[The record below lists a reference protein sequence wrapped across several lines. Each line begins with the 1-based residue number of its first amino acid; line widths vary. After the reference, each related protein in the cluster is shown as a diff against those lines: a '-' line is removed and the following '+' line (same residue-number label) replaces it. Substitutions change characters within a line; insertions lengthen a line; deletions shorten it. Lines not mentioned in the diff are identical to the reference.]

1 MKNALAGTAAA
12 AAEAAATASA
22 ASASAA
28 AAASDAASSRHSEQ
42 RRAGATT
49 ATPAFFAADDDEAS
63 SRCGARTDGGGV
75 AKNSSGSNGGGAVP
89 CTAQPQE
96 GSGAMYYGSRAGRE
110 GRAVVA
116 PTSRGLSREEARL
129 LIRAEL
135 KRAGISEKITR
146 CVFPVWPTRTNDFS
160 PLLSA
165 VAGRARRGSYR
176 CEAKRTKKTLDSLG
190 AGRVTM
196 RSAES
201 DWLSASGT

>member
-1 MKNALAGTAAA
+1 
-12 AAEAAATASA
+12 
-22 ASASAA
+22 
-28 AAASDAASSRHSEQ
+28 
-42 RRAGATT
+42 
-49 ATPAFFAADDDEAS
+49 
-63 SRCGARTDGGGV
+63 
-75 AKNSSGSNGGGAVP
+75 
-89 CTAQPQE
+89 
-96 GSGAMYYGSRAGRE
+96 MYYGSRAGRE
-110 GRAVVA
+110 GRAAVA
-116 PTSRGLSREEARL
+116 PTNRGLSREEARL

-165 VAGRARRGSYR
+165 VAGRARRRSYR

-201 DWLSASGT
+201 DWLSALGT